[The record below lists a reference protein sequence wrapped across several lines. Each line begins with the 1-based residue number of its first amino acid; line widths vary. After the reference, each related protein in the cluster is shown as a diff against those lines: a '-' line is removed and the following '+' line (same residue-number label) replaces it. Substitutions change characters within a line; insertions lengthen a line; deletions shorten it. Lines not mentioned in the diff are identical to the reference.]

1 MKKFIALILSSVF
14 MLTLAGCKKN
24 SDNAEKVNDVKENKW
39 GITLEAENV
48 SPVGLTIV
56 CNQSGGENV
65 SELDTGSFFVIQKA
79 EKSGW
84 VDVDYL
90 PQEYDIAWTA
100 EAWIIEKDGITRW
113 DINWEWIY
121 GELPAGEYRIG
132 KEIMNFRAPGDYDT
146 EMVYAEF
153 VIE

>member
-1 MKKFIALILSSVF
+1 MGRNALAVLTAKPVLPAKAALPAVTAAANNKAIKSGSPKERGSV
-14 MLTLAGCKKN
+14 
-24 SDNAEKVNDVKENKW
+24 
-39 GITLEAENV
+39 
-48 SPVGLTIV
+48 
-56 CNQSGGENV
+56 
-65 SELDTGSFFVIQKA
+65 FVIQKA

-146 EMVYAEF
+146 EIVYAEF